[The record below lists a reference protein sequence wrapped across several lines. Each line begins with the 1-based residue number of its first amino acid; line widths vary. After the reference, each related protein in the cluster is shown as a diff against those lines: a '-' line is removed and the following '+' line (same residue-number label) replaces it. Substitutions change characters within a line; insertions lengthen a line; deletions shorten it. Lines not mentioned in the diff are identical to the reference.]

1 MSTHIIVVH
10 IDELTSE
17 PAEQFTESIAR
28 DGLKVQR
35 IVQPATEPYAGL
47 QWLLPTAVVLYLGKS
62 YFDGFLKEAGKDH
75 YNLLKK
81 ATVKLT
87 KEYIGPT
94 AKKVFVVFSGGKIR
108 SGDPEYSLTY
118 SLVGELGE
126 RDGQHITT
134 KLLLE
139 SHLSNDESA
148 AAIAAFLDFLKSFHE
163 GSLDIDSIS
172 GLKEAPMMGGKLLV
186 HFNQESRKLEVLDP
200 IPRESSKSLQE
211 STNKTIT

>member
-10 IDELTSE
+10 IDELSSE
-17 PAEQFTESIAR
+17 PAEQFTESIAQ
-28 DGLKVQR
+28 DGLEVQR
-35 IVQPATEPYAGL
+35 ISQPAPGPYAGL

-87 KEYIGPT
+87 KEYIGPA
-94 AKKVFVVFSGGKIR
+94 AKKVFVVFSEGKIR
-108 SGDPEYSLTY
+108 PGDPEYSLTY
-118 SLVGELGE
+118 SVVGELGE
-126 RDGQHITT
+126 RVGQRVTA

-139 SHLSNDESA
+139 PHLSNDESA
-148 AAIAAFLDFLKSFHE
+148 AAIAVFLDFLKSFHD
-163 GSLDIDSIS
+163 GALDADFVS

-186 HFNQESRKLEVLDP
+186 HFNQEDRKLEVVNP
-200 IPRESSKSLQE
+200 IPRESSKSLQD
-211 STNKTIT
+211 STSKAIT